1 MFDLE
6 GARGVAFRELNAM
19 ISEVEALDAALFDR
33 ATRCQGW
40 VVRDVV
46 AHTGLAALRQA
57 EAFRRAQAGNMEPP
71 EFPGVPGLDVAGT
84 IAQLHQGAQEI
95 DEALAGL
102 TPEVMS
108 GLVPLPFGV
117 LPAPVAIQI
126 PLYEYAFHR
135 NDVAWALGERKSL
148 PADVAANFI
157 GFVPGLAPMLAARGS
172 GGAEEPPVL
181 AYRIVAPAG
190 TIELVNNGKGFE
202 VAELSG
208 DVATCVIEGDDSS
221 VSLFVMGRLPADDS
235 ALRNS
240 GDVPGAANDFKRW
253 FPGP

>member
-6 GARGVAFRELNAM
+6 GAREVALRELNAM
-19 ISEVEALDAALFDR
+19 ISEVEALDAASFDQ

-46 AHTGLAALRQA
+46 AHTGLSAMRQA
-57 EAFRRAQAGNMEPP
+57 DAFRRAQAGKMEPP
-71 EFPGVPGLDVAGT
+71 EFPGVPGLDDASSVS
-84 IAQLHQGAQEI
+84 QLREGAVEI

-102 TPEVMS
+102 TPDMMG

-117 LPAPVAIQI
+117 LPAPVAVQI

-135 NDVAWALGERKSL
+135 NDVAWALSERKSL
-148 PADVAANFI
+148 PADVAAHFI

-172 GGAEEPPVL
+172 GAEEPPVL

-208 DVATCVIEGDDSS
+208 DVPTCVIEGDDSS
-221 VSLFVMGRLPADDS
+221 VALFVMGRLSADDS
-235 ALRNS
+235 ALRSS